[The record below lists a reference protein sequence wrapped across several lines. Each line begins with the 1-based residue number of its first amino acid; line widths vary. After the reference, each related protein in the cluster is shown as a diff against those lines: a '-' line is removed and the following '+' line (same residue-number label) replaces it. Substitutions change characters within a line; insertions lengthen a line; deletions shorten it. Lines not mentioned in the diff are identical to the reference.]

1 MNTDTTNA
9 RKSYQCRHIHAAGAR
24 CGSRSLRGE
33 EFCYFHQTARKP
45 APQVLY
51 ETPSKATFT
60 LPYPEDRAAI
70 QQAIGEIL
78 NRLTTNNLDTKRAG
92 LLLYALQI
100 ATQTLP
106 PEPRESTTRKSKRHH
121 LHYEINGPD
130 LDENETPEDIE
141 YHETLGPLAPVA
153 EYIEEERPII
163 GRRLLDEL
171 EAQEQAREEALQ
183 NGETID
189 LQAAAEPPKRKRCAP
204 QDASLRESK
213 PNLPGAPRPAD
224 VVAHRHHDQH
234 EERKESGRN
243 CHLDQLRLILH
254 VHKEK
259 DHHHSLEARDR
270 QRNHRVCPLQV
281 DIRRPHRDPRKHQ
294 ERGKHQQI
302 LERRDNMMF
311 RVLRIHHI
319 RGIVIFNMVR
329 HRIRPFRTPGR
340 EGRFSAV
347 GAG

>member
-9 RKSYQCRHIHAAGAR
+9 RKSYQCRHIHAAGHR
-24 CGSRSLRGE
+24 CGSRSLRE
-33 EFCYFHQTARKP
+33 QEFCYFHQTTRKP

-106 PEPRESTTRKSKRHH
+106 PEPREPTSKSKRHH

-153 EYIEEERPII
+153 EYIEEEERPII

-171 EAQEQAREEALQ
+171 EAQERAREQAEEL
-183 NGETID
+183 ID
-189 LQAAAEPPKRKRCAP
+189 LEATEAHPHQREDPTLNPAKKRYT
-204 QDASLRESK
+204 SHEVT
-213 PNLPGAPRPAD
+213 APRAGLAEGP
-224 VVAHRHHDQH
+224 VGP
-234 EERKESGRN
+234 SGRTS
-243 CHLDQLRLILH
+243 R
-254 VHKEK
+254 
-259 DHHHSLEARDR
+259 
-270 QRNHRVCPLQV
+270 
-281 DIRRPHRDPRKHQ
+281 
-294 ERGKHQQI
+294 
-302 LERRDNMMF
+302 
-311 RVLRIHHI
+311 
-319 RGIVIFNMVR
+319 
-329 HRIRPFRTPGR
+329 
-340 EGRFSAV
+340 
-347 GAG
+347 